1 MRTRLLD
8 LGQFDPDYVNG
19 IYDNMRQEAESVVRM
34 GTPTEEL
41 VETRTAYMRY
51 RGQGHEITVRL
62 PSRQLTADDRD
73 LLQKLFDE
81 AYKAHF
87 TRTIPNLNV
96 EILSWTLTLATE
108 RKLPA
113 SGGTVSALDPPAPAA
128 NRRLFDPASGNAVD
142 AAIYRRADLQ
152 PGQSFEGPA
161 ILTEDETS
169 TVVPPNFRALLNAL
183 GEIELL
189 RKEV

>member
-1 MRTRLLD
+1 M
-8 LGQFDPDYVNG
+8 
-19 IYDNMRQEAESVVRM
+19 
-34 GTPTEEL
+34 
-41 VETRTAYMRY
+41 
-51 RGQGHEITVRL
+51 RL

-73 LLQKLFDE
+73 LLQNLFDE
-81 AYKAHF
+81 TYEAHF

-108 RKLPA
+108 RELPKSVGTA
-113 SGGTVSALDPPAPAA
+113 STLDPPPPVAK
-128 NRRLFDPASGNAVD
+128 RRLFDPASGGVVD
-142 AAIYRRADLQ
+142 AGIYRRADLQ
-152 PGQSFEGPA
+152 SGQSLEGPA

-169 TVVPPNFRALLNAL
+169 TVVPPNFRAVVNAL

>member
-1 MRTRLLD
+1 
-8 LGQFDPDYVNG
+8 
-19 IYDNMRQEAESVVRM
+19 M
-34 GTPTEEL
+34 GTQTEEL

-73 LLQKLFDE
+73 LLQNLFDE
-81 AYKAHF
+81 TYEAHF

-108 RKLPA
+108 RELPKSVGTA
-113 SGGTVSALDPPAPAA
+113 STLDPPAPVAK
-128 NRRLFDPASGNAVD
+128 RRLFDPASGGVVD
-142 AAIYRRADLQ
+142 AGIYRRADLQ
-152 PGQSFEGPA
+152 SGQSLEGPA

-169 TVVPPNFRALLNAL
+169 TVVPPNFRAVVNAL